1 MATFIVTYD
10 LNRGDQSDYQDLYDE
25 LESFDSVRTQ
35 ESVWLV
41 SCSKTKSALFD
52 ALKAHVHTKDRLM
65 VIEFASRPRW
75 QNGLTGTKAWIDNLF
90 PTT

>member
-1 MATFIVTYD
+1 MATYIVTYD
-10 LNRGDQSDYQDLYDE
+10 LKRGDQSDYQDLYDE
-25 LESFDSVRTQ
+25 LKSFNSVRTQ

-52 ALKAHVHTKDRLM
+52 ALKAHVHAKDRLM
-65 VIEFASRPRW
+65 VIAFTERPRF
-75 QNGLTGTKAWIDNLF
+75 QNGLSGTTAWIDNLF